1 MATYLALLGA
11 ELFTRLFFFTEPL
24 DRAAELMD
32 LDIGLGPHDPDLIE
46 AEMVE
51 EELELLEVALA
62 AAPQGPM
69 EVGLAADFLAGAA
82 FQMAPHAPDH
92 QEAEIQDFIFEDDVE
107 VEEGGVVM

>member
-1 MATYLALLGA
+1 
-11 ELFTRLFFFTEPL
+11 
-24 DRAAELMD
+24 MD

-62 AAPQGPM
+62 APQGPM

-82 FQMAPHAPDH
+82 FQMAPNAPDH

-107 VEEGGVVM
+107 VEEEGVVM